1 MEIGRVR
8 RGNITS
14 ERKVVSEKKDFSQS
28 FSQERHKKSEEQLNK
43 MIDDIKKRGSKLIT
57 TKTYVDVIMYKK
69 MIKEYLESILKYMY
83 ETKKDISFWQ
93 TQYFI
98 TVDTVDNKL
107 EELTKGLLSDEKD
120 NINIASTIDEIQGM
134 IVDIYRQYRR
144 RLKNEKERDAVDF
157 SYALSDDD
165 ALEMKATI
173 SDRRKVLKVFSD
185 GGVNVVTYDR
195 NGKCRDTKFSEAFK
209 IEGVIGLF
217 LETDN
222 EDSLDD

>member
-8 RGNITS
+8 RGSVTA
-14 ERKVVSEKKDFSQS
+14 ERKVTSGKKDFSQS

-69 MIKEYLESILKYMY
+69 MIKEYLESILKFMY

-107 EELTKGLLSDEKD
+107 EELTKALLSDEKD

-134 IVDIYRQYRR
+134 IVDIYR
-144 RLKNEKERDAVDF
+144 
-157 SYALSDDD
+157 
-165 ALEMKATI
+165 
-173 SDRRKVLKVFSD
+173 
-185 GGVNVVTYDR
+185 
-195 NGKCRDTKFSEAFK
+195 
-209 IEGVIGLF
+209 
-217 LETDN
+217 
-222 EDSLDD
+222 